1 MIDVPAE
8 AERNSARITGLV
20 RRAQRGDAIA
30 LDQVLTEIQ
39 PYVGRL
45 CGSIALQDGQDAAQE
60 ALIAV
65 FRALPQLTEP
75 AALFGWVRS
84 IAVREAVRVAK
95 RSGRLRTTELGEVPS
110 RNDPELAADVH
121 DVLSRL
127 TPEHRAVL
135 VLRDLEGLDQASV
148 AAILAVPAP
157 TVRTR
162 LFRARRSFRREWE
175 STGS

>member
-1 MIDVPAE
+1 MTAD
-8 AERNSARITGLV
+8 AERRTELV
-20 RRAQRGDAIA
+20 RRAQQGDAIA
-30 LDQVLTEIQ
+30 MDQVLAEIS

-45 CGSIALQDGQDAAQE
+45 CGSIAVQDGPDAAQE

-84 IAVREAVRVAK
+84 IAVREAVRVAT
-95 RSGRLRTTELGEVPS
+95 RSGRQRTAELGEVPG
-110 RNDPELAADVH
+110 RDDPELAADVR

-127 TPEHRAVL
+127 SPQHRAVL
-135 VLRDLEGLDQASV
+135 VLRDLEGLDQAAV
-148 AAILAVPAP
+148 AAILSVPPP

-162 LFRARRSFRREWE
+162 LFRARRIFRREWE
-175 STGS
+175 AT